1 MGKLIDADALKEKLI
16 QQRDKVEREKK
27 YGLEW
32 TYNGFNGAVF
42 MVGVEA
48 AKNGIDYTGWIPCAE
63 RVPEDTDYVLC
74 TTETKKGIRQVV
86 RGYFMPDLKQWVCG
100 MNSNVIAWMPLP
112 ERYRGDESAE

>member
-1 MGKLIDADALKEKLI
+1 MGKLVDADTLKKKFVA
-16 QQRDKVEREKK
+16 QRDKVEREKK
-27 YGLEW
+27 YGWEW
-32 TYNGFNGAVF
+32 TYDGLNSAVF

-48 AKNGIDYTGWIPCAE
+48 AQNGIDAAAWIPCTE

-100 MNSNVIAWMPLP
+100 MNSNVIAWQPLP
-112 ERYRGDESAE
+112 TPWEGKE